1 MNREQELLIILQEE
15 CGEVVQAVAKIH
27 RFGKSE
33 DNLERLEDE
42 FADMLAL
49 MKLLLEEGYLDGIAV
64 EEKAERKIKKLETY
78 MKNKKW

>member
-1 MNREQELLIILQEE
+1 MNREQELLVVLQEE
-15 CGEVVQAVAKIH
+15 CGEVIQAVAKIH

-33 DNLERLEDE
+33 DNLEALEDE
-42 FADMLAL
+42 FADMIAL
-49 MKLLLEEGYLDGIAV
+49 MKLLMEEGYLDGLAI

>member
-1 MNREQELLIILQEE
+1 MNREQELLVILQEE
-15 CGEVVQAVAKIH
+15 CGEVIQAVAKIH

-33 DNLERLEDE
+33 DNLEALEDE
-42 FADMLAL
+42 FADMIAL
-49 MKLLLEEGYLDGIAV
+49 MKLLMEEGYLDGLAI